1 MPMLRRLSLAAK
13 LTILSIAG
21 LMILALALTVTTVTT
36 LRSEIGAEA
45 ATRLEQAMTS
55 AHVILEQK
63 GSQFSIRD
71 GALYL
76 DNVRLNDANALVDMV
91 RSLNGGV
98 ATIFQG
104 DKRVATNVKKPDGSR
119 AVGTTLARGPV
130 YDSIFTKKQS
140 YRGEAEILGESY
152 FTAYDPL
159 FDQTGA
165 VVGILFVGL
174 KKSDTLRVLDTVVAE
189 TVPLAIGITL
199 VMALAMLVM
208 VRRQF
213 AILDR
218 VRSVMMVLA
227 DGRYDATVPGLDRA
241 DEIGAMA
248 RTVEVFKQKGIE
260 NERMRVEQ
268 ERERDASTAAKI
280 AALETMARTVE
291 EETRAAV
298 DRVAERSGA
307 MDTNARA
314 MAASAEQVATD
325 SQSVAAAAEQA
336 LGNAQAVASATEQLT
351 ASIHEISG
359 QVAFASRIAREA
371 VDGGRSTEEAVTAL
385 SNAIGH
391 IGEVATFIQNIA
403 SQTNLLALNATIEA
417 ARAGETGKGFAVVAS
432 EVKNLANQTAKSAEE
447 ITRQISELQSMTG
460 MAVNAVQGIGKT
472 ISEIDAVA
480 STIAAAMEEQ
490 GAATQEISRNVAQTA
505 AAARE
510 VSSRIAHVSDEAAS
524 TGGRAGDVRHV
535 ATEVAGSIDLLRQSL
550 VRAVRTATPEVN
562 RRRQPRY
569 ALGLGCVVNGTS
581 GRQEATV
588 VNLSE
593 GGATISGLSGMGPG
607 ARGSLE
613 IPGSTPALPFAVV
626 SSDQGNTHVRFELD
640 GHLRDSFTAAFARL
654 TAGRTALAG

>member
-1 MPMLRRLSLAAK
+1 MLLRRLSLAAK

-21 LMILALALTVTTVTT
+21 LVILAMALTMTTVTI
-36 LRSEIGAEA
+36 LRAEIGAEA

-55 AHVILEQK
+55 AHVILEQQ
-63 GSQFSIRD
+63 GSEYAIRD

-76 DNVRLNDANALVDMV
+76 DNIRLNDANNLVDMV

-119 AVGTTLARGPV
+119 AVGTALARGPV
-130 YDSIFTKKQS
+130 YDSIFTQKQPF
-140 YRGEAEILGESY
+140 RGEAEILGSAY

-159 FDQTGA
+159 FDQKGD

-174 KKSDTLRVLDTVVAE
+174 KKSDTLRVLDTVVNS
-189 TVPLAIGITL
+189 TVPLAAGITL
-199 VMALAMLVM
+199 VMALVMLVM

-218 VRSVMMVLA
+218 VREVMMVLA
-227 DGRYDATVPGLDRA
+227 DERYEVTVPGLDRA
-241 DEIGAMA
+241 DEIGSMA
-248 RTVEVFKQKGIE
+248 RTVEVFKRKGIE
-260 NERMRVEQ
+260 NERMRAEQ
-268 ERERDASTAAKI
+268 ERERDAATAAKI
-280 AALETMARTVE
+280 AALESMARTVE

-298 DRVAERSGA
+298 DRVAERSGE
-307 MDTNARA
+307 MDMNAQA
-314 MAASAEQVATD
+314 MAASAEQVASD

-371 VDGGRSTEEAVTAL
+371 VDGGRSTEEAVIAL
-385 SNAIGH
+385 SNAISH

-432 EVKNLANQTAKSAEE
+432 EVKNLANQTSKSAEE

-472 ISEIDAVA
+472 ISEIDSVA

-505 AAARE
+505 AAAQE
-510 VSSRIAHVSDEAAS
+510 VSTRIAHVSSEAAS

-562 RRRQPRY
+562 RRRQPRF
-569 ALGLGCVVNGTS
+569 ALNLGCAVSAPGGQQN
-581 GRQEATV
+581 ATLL
-588 VNLSE
+588 NLSE
-593 GGATISGLSGMGPG
+593 GGATIGGLSGMTSGM
-607 ARGSLE
+607 RGTVE
-613 IPGSTPALPFAVV
+613 IPGSTPALAFVVV
-626 SSDQGNTHVRFELD
+626 SADHDNTHVRFDLD
-640 GHLRDSFTAAFARL
+640 TRTQQGFAAAFARL
-654 TAGRTALAG
+654 TAGRSPLAA

>member
-1 MPMLRRLSLAAK
+1 MLLRRLSLAAK
-13 LTILSIAG
+13 LTILSITG
-21 LMILALALTVTTVTT
+21 LMVLALALTMTTVTI
-36 LRSEIGAEA
+36 LRTEIKAEA
-45 ATRLEQAMTS
+45 AVRLEQAMTS
-55 AHVILEQK
+55 AHVILEQQ
-63 GSQFSIRD
+63 GSEYAIRD

-76 DNVRLNDANALVDMV
+76 DRIRLNDANNLVDMV

-119 AVGTTLARGPV
+119 AVGTALARGPV
-130 YDSIFTKKQS
+130 YDSIFTVRQPF
-140 YRGEAEILGESY
+140 RGEAEILGDTY

-159 FDQTGA
+159 FDQTGD

-174 KKSDTLRVLDTVVAE
+174 KKSDTLRVLDTVVNS
-189 TVPLAIGITL
+189 TVPLAAGITL
-199 VMALAMLVM
+199 VMALAMLFI

-218 VRSVMMVLA
+218 MRDVMMVLA
-227 DGRYDATVPGLDRA
+227 EGRYEVMVPGLDRA

-260 NERMRVEQ
+260 GERMRVEQ
-268 ERERDASTAAKI
+268 ERERDAATAAKI
-280 AALETMARTVE
+280 AALESMARTVE

-298 DRVAERSGA
+298 DRVAERSGE
-307 MDTNARA
+307 MDVNAQA

-417 ARAGETGKGFAVVAS
+417 ARAGEMGKGFAVVAS
-432 EVKNLANQTAKSAEE
+432 EVKNLANQTSKSAEE

-472 ISEIDAVA
+472 ISEIDSVA

-505 AAARE
+505 SAAQE
-510 VSSRIAHVSDEAAS
+510 VSSRIAHVSSEAAS

-562 RRRQPRY
+562 RRRQPRF
-569 ALGLGCVVNGTS
+569 ALNLGCAVSGAG
-581 GRQEATV
+581 GRQNATML
-588 VNLSE
+588 NLSE
-593 GGATISGLSGMGPG
+593 GGATIGGLSGMAAGT
-607 ARGSLE
+607 RGTVE
-613 IPGSTPALPFAVV
+613 IPGSTPALAFVVV
-626 SSDQGNTHVRFELD
+626 SADQDNTHVRFDLD
-640 GHLRDSFTAAFARL
+640 PRTQDTFAAAFARL
-654 TAGRTALAG
+654 TAGRTVLAA